1 MLEEYKRQFLR
12 ISGKNT
18 VTASLCI
25 NVAAGIGTYEQF
37 GSKDI
42 THMTDRHKVY
52 NIFLI
57 WTDHIVIRRIF
68 RDHIVNFLTEI
79 GFLVMVHAV
88 FEEIISVVLCSGGI
102 FFVYKADMFLFP
114 VRLCYIIKK
123 HCGKFFKDNIQSV
136 ILFSGTVYECKLRK
150 SCVIRIDIKIIR
162 CTERAIVQEFHK
174 HTTAWWDENLYQTG
188 AFGVWIKKL
197 NHNIPVKSVPRNRVK
212 IKCYFYAKK
221 ISVFFNADR
230 LKIIGNG
237 IFEKLVSKTQNAFLV
252 FERIG
257 FQVKRNSKNSAAHV

>member
-1 MLEEYKRQFLR
+1 MLKKHERQIFR

-18 VTASLCI
+18 VAASLCV
-25 NVAAGIGTYEQF
+25 NMTAGIGTYEQF

-42 THMTDRHKVY
+42 THMSDRHKVY

-57 WTDHIVIRRIF
+57 WTDHIIVRRIF

-88 FEEIISVVLCSGGI
+88 FEEIISVVLCSGRV
-102 FFVYKADMFLFP
+102 FLVYKADMFLFP

-123 HCGKFFKDNIQSV
+123 HCSKFLQNDIKTIV
-136 ILFSGTVYECKLRK
+136 LFAGTIDQRQFG
-150 SCVIRIDIKIIR
+150 SAGVIRIDIKIIR
-162 CTERAIVQEFHK
+162 CAERTIVQEFHE
-174 HTTAWWDENLYQTG
+174 HTTAWWDENLYKTG
-188 AFGVWIKKL
+188 AFGVGIEKL
-197 NHNIPVKSVPRNRVK
+197 NHDIPVKSVPVNRVE

-221 ISVFFNADR
+221 LSVFFNSDR

-237 IFEKLVSKTQNAFLV
+237 IFEKLVTKTQNAFLV
-252 FERIG
+252 FERTG
-257 FQVKRNSKNSAAHV
+257 VQVKSNPKNSAAHV

>member
-1 MLEEYKRQFLR
+1 MP
-12 ISGKNT
+12 
-18 VTASLCI
+18 
-25 NVAAGIGTYEQF
+25 
-37 GSKDI
+37 
-42 THMTDRHKVY
+42 DRHKVH

-57 WTDHIVIRRIF
+57 WANHIVIRRIF
-68 RDHIVNFLTEI
+68 CNHIVNFLPQIFFFIMFHT
-79 GFLVMVHAV
+79 V
-88 FEEIISVVLCSGGI
+88 FEEIVAIVLCSGGI
-102 FFVYKADMFLFP
+102 FFVYKADVFLFP
-114 VRLCYIIKK
+114 IRLCYIIEK
-123 HCGKFFKDNIQSV
+123 HCSKFFQNDIKAIV
-136 ILFSGTVYECKLRK
+136 LFAGTIDQCQFGSSG
-150 SCVIRIDIKIIR
+150 VIRIDIKVIR
-162 CTERAIVQEFHK
+162 CMERTVIQKFHE

-252 FERIG
+252 FERTG